1 MALTRNLMRTGRAGA
16 SDLADLREYIQA
28 EQEAERQ
35 RVEKRTG
42 ELAQFIA
49 SCLTDEQYHAW
60 LTSTPDDNAGFLQAC
75 EAKAAELEAIPHPVD
90 EAQRIERAIDSELI
104 AESKQV
110 VLSAVPVKATVSR
123 SWAERH
129 LNTDVNGFEAELD
142 KAFGVGKWILK
153 RGCDERNA

>member
-42 ELAQFIA
+42 ELAQFIT

-90 EAQRIERAIDSELI
+90 EAYRVDKEVSELI
-104 AESKQV
+104 AESDWQ
-110 VLSAVPVKATVSR
+110 AA
-123 SWAERH
+123 A
-129 LNTDVNGFEAELD
+129 EAEHADWLD
-142 KAFGVGKWILK
+142 EQ
-153 RGCDERNA
+153 RTRNEARM